1 MNNWYYNEVEMK
13 DKHKMLGDA
22 GSRYRETK
30 HTPRGK
36 KHSLPGRLVIL
47 FERSLVSARNG
58 LMNRYQRATA
68 DEEHPQIIKA
78 K

>member
-22 GSRYRETK
+22 GSKYRGVK
-30 HTPRGK
+30 HTPDGK
-36 KHSLPGRLVIL
+36 GHSLPGRLVIL
-47 FERSLVSARNG
+47 FEQSLVSARNG
-58 LMNRYQRATA
+58 LLDWYQQVTA
-68 DEEHPQIIKA
+68 NEELPHISKA